1 MTKTIN
7 IKDEFKQLSKKYI
20 EVSRRVYWQGKE
32 IEKLERKLAHENLIL
47 NREVCKEAKTL
58 KEETGMSI
66 DKAREL
72 CLAEMTKLEQDDSD
86 PVCSDPVCSDT
97 VCSVIVREIR
107 RLEKE
112 IDDKKFQ
119 LLDDQVER
127 YLLEKEISLTVRT
140 GDGFDKKFQMVNLN

>member
-58 KEETGMSI
+58 KEETGMAI

-86 PVCSDPVCSDT
+86 PVCSD
-97 VCSVIVREIR
+97 IVREIR